1 MMPSEDF
8 STSQPNGEPLT
19 QTLRTPSFFSRVQSV
34 LKTQLIEVITVS
46 LFLSVAM
53 TGTSAWNVW
62 RIYQGLQTTIDK
74 QFKLQDL
81 SGQVIHLDEVLTM
94 SARMAASTG
103 DRKWEERYNKFVPQ
117 LDEAIQGVLKD
128 VPTAMQVDPEKTDT
142 ANKKL
147 VDLETQSFTLNHQGK
162 SKAALSL
169 LLGSEYERQKAIYS
183 DGINGTLS
191 ALKRNIETQR
201 QQYRQSLAWSIGFAI
216 ATTLLLLLS
225 WSVVLSA
232 VKDYIRDRRLSQ
244 ETLLDSQNTLQQ
256 LNQQL
261 EREAAQRT
269 VQSEQILAEGE
280 LLQADIA
287 HILDVVLSLEEGD
300 LTTQADVNDRATG
313 LVSDTLNRLAESL
326 NRVVSVTIS
335 TAQQVA
341 DRAGDL
347 QHLATE
353 TAEQA
358 QYQTV
363 SVNQV
368 QTLMQQMNLLTEDS
382 EQQVLATGTAVQL
395 AQTAVEVGQQ
405 EMGLM
410 VSGID
415 TLQQGTDQIVKRTQ
429 LLTDFVDLASQFSKD
444 QKRVASLTRVLALNA
459 STLST
464 RALKEQ
470 NPEQFASLANEFE
483 TIARQ
488 VNNLAN
494 ETNRS
499 LVLLQQRTDQ
509 IQTVTSGLN
518 QDVSDISNLVQDF
531 TSGVGQSRKAF
542 DNMQQVTTQVAEV
555 GLQVSQSN
563 QEIMQV
569 VQQTLTATHEIAA
582 IARATETKASV
593 TREQVEAMGDL
604 SRTLLQMVEFFNV
617 SAGDTSESIPSQP
630 VTPIATP
637 ELVLAG
643 T

>member
-1 MMPSEDF
+1 
-8 STSQPNGEPLT
+8 
-19 QTLRTPSFFSRVQSV
+19 
-34 LKTQLIEVITVS
+34 
-46 LFLSVAM
+46 
-53 TGTSAWNVW
+53 
-62 RIYQGLQTTIDK
+62 
-74 QFKLQDL
+74 
-81 SGQVIHLDEVLTM
+81 
-94 SARMAASTG
+94 
-103 DRKWEERYNKFVPQ
+103 
-117 LDEAIQGVLKD
+117 
-128 VPTAMQVDPEKTDT
+128 
-142 ANKKL
+142 
-147 VDLETQSFTLNHQGK
+147 
-162 SKAALSL
+162 
-169 LLGSEYERQKAIYS
+169 
-183 DGINGTLS
+183 
-191 ALKRNIETQR
+191 
-201 QQYRQSLAWSIGFAI
+201 
-216 ATTLLLLLS
+216 
-225 WSVVLSA
+225 
-232 VKDYIRDRRLSQ
+232 
-244 ETLLDSQNTLQQ
+244 
-256 LNQQL
+256 
-261 EREAAQRT
+261 
-269 VQSEQILAEGE
+269 
-280 LLQADIA
+280 
-287 HILDVVLSLEEGD
+287 
-300 LTTQADVNDRATG
+300 
-313 LVSDTLNRLAESL
+313 
-326 NRVVSVTIS
+326 VVSVTIS

-358 QYQTV
+358 QYQTI
-363 SVNQV
+363 SVNKV

-382 EQQVLATGTAVQL
+382 EQQVTATGTAVQL

-518 QDVSDISNLVQDF
+518 QDVSEISNLVQDF
-531 TSGVGQSRKAF
+531 TSGVSQSRKAF

-555 GLQVSQSN
+555 GLQVSHSN
-563 QEIMQV
+563 QEMMQM

-582 IARATETKASV
+582 IAQATEAKASV
-593 TREQVEAMGDL
+593 TREQVEAMDNL
-604 SRTLLQMVEFFNV
+604 SRTLLQMVEFFHV
-617 SAGDTSESIPSQP
+617 SAGNTSESTPAPSSP
-630 VTPIATP
+630 VTFLATP
-637 ELVLAG
+637 KLVLAG